1 MIYVFSIGQRRRLVS
16 SALCLLFICQDSL
29 RGSSQAVQLVV
40 LARKYVVGDRWLH
53 TPRNVSACLVGEVRK
68 VREAVEVIENK
79 DLLLSRI
86 SSMVMFDRTA
96 LFQLSSPR
104 TNFSMVMLFESF
116 MFVLLSFFDWQ

>member
-1 MIYVFSIGQRRRLVS
+1 LISVFSIVQQGCL
-16 SALCLLFICQDSL
+16 ALCSPCLWFICQDSL

-40 LARKYVVGDRWLH
+40 LARKYVVGDRGLH

-96 LFQLSSPR
+96 LLQLSASR
-104 TNFSMVMLFESF
+104 IFFSIVMLFESF
-116 MFVLLSFFDWQ
+116 ILVL

>member
-1 MIYVFSIGQRRRLVS
+1 MTSVFSIGQRRRLVS
-16 SALCLLFICQDSL
+16 CALCLWFICQDSL

-40 LARKYVVGDRWLH
+40 LARKYVGGDRGYH

-96 LFQLSSPR
+96 LLQLSASR
-104 TNFSMVMLFESF
+104 IFFSIVMLFESF
-116 MFVLLSFFDWQ
+116 ILVL